1 MMRRLLL
8 PSVLL
13 LSLAGCASPSGRGDL
28 YDRPLAANP
37 SAFIAA
43 ELAFARLAQDKGQW
57 TAFRE
62 TAAADAVMFMPQR
75 VLARD
80 WLKGRADPAQ
90 AVTWQPHAVT
100 ISCDGNAGATTGAWQ
115 RGPAFGY
122 FTDRK
127 STRLNYSH

>member
-1 MMRRLLL
+1 
-8 PSVLL
+8 
-13 LSLAGCASPSGRGDL
+13 
-28 YDRPLAANP
+28 
-37 SAFIAA
+37 
-43 ELAFARLAQDKGQW
+43 
-57 TAFRE
+57 
-62 TAAADAVMFMPQR
+62 MFMPQR

-122 FTDRK
+122 FTTVWRRDPRK
-127 STRLNYSH
+127 GEMRWVLRSEEHTSELQSLMRISYAVFCLKKKKKDANEYQKF